1 MTGAPPLL
9 LSAEEVAARGFRFGH
24 PLEEE
29 AEVTMTPLSRLTG
42 LARAGVNLVRV
53 APGRKA
59 FPLHRHMVEEE
70 WTYVLSG
77 EAEVTLGDAVHR
89 LGAGAFV
96 AFPAGG
102 PPHQVRNAGDTELV
116 CLMGGEHRAFEA
128 VDFPDHGKRLTRT
141 SAGTEIGA
149 ADSFEPFD
157 FFSRTPLPVGT
168 E

>member
-1 MTGAPPLL
+1 MSAPRLVL
-9 LSAEEVAARGFRFGH
+9 DADAIAAAGFRFGH

-29 AEVTMTPLSRLTG
+29 AEVTMTPLSRLAG
-42 LARAGVNLVRV
+42 LERAGVNLVRV

-59 FPLHRHMVEEE
+59 FPLHRHLVEEE
-70 WTYVLSG
+70 WTFVIAG

-89 LGAGAFV
+89 LGPGGFV

-102 PPHQVRNAGDTELV
+102 PAHQVVNAGDTELV
-116 CLMGGEHRAFEA
+116 CLMGGEHRGFEA

-141 SAGTEIGA
+141 SAGVEIGEA
-149 ADSFEPFD
+149 GSFEPFD